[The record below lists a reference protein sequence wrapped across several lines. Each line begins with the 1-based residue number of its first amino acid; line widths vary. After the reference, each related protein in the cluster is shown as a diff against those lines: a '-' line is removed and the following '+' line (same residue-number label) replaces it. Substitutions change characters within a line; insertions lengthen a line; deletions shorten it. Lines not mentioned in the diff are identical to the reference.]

1 MSTSSDF
8 ITGIIKFGGQ
18 TNGRDKFFRLVQ
30 YSVKLI
36 WWNLKN
42 KNDLVEKL
50 KKLESSMS
58 MTRKLLRMG
67 KSLDFIQAALKSL
80 HIKDDVIRWTV
91 TLSKISQ
98 SMFLL
103 FDHIIYFHNLGIIK
117 TDKAKWSKISAQFW
131 FFSLA
136 LNLTRNFYDITN
148 LVKLEMSKQQKR
160 GNEMQYSNGETT
172 ATYNGRQTSNAG
184 ALSVVRQCVCDNKP
198 VFLDLVKNVSDMV
211 LPLNTLGKVNAST
224 GVQGSLG
231 IISSMIGVATVW
243 NPTLKLVP

>member
-36 WWNLKN
+36 WWNLKD

-58 MTRKLLRMG
+58 MTRKLLRLG

-80 HIKDDVIRWTV
+80 HISDDVIRWTV

-136 LNLTRNFYDITN
+136 LNLTRNFYDIAN
-148 LVKLEMSKQQKR
+148 LVQLEMSKQQKR
-160 GNEMQYSNGETT
+160 GNEMQPSNGEVT
-172 ATYNGRQTSNAG
+172 ASYTGRRTPNVG
-184 ALSVVRQCVCDNKP
+184 TLSVLVQCVCDNKP
-198 VFLDLVKNVSDMV
+198 VFLDLIKNTSDLV
-211 LPLNTLGKVNAST
+211 LPLNTLGKINAST
-224 GVQGSLG
+224 GVQGFLG

-243 NPTLKLVP
+243 NPNLKLVP

>member
-1 MSTSSDF
+1 
-8 ITGIIKFGGQ
+8 
-18 TNGRDKFFRLVQ
+18 
-30 YSVKLI
+30 
-36 WWNLKN
+36 
-42 KNDLVEKL
+42 
-50 KKLESSMS
+50 
-58 MTRKLLRMG
+58 MG

-160 GNEMQYSNGETT
+160 ENEMQYSNGETT
-172 ATYNGRQTSNAG
+172 ATYNGRRTPNAG
-184 ALSVVRQCVCDNKP
+184 ALSVVVQCVCDNKP
-198 VFLDLVKNVSDMV
+198 VFLDLVKNVSDLV